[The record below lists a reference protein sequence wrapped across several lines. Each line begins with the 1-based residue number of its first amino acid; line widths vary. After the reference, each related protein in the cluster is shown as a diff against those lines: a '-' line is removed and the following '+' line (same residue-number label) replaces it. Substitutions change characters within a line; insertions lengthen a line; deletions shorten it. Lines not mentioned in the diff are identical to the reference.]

1 MEEKRSMENELLQV
15 IDAIAREKGIERSN
29 IIAFIEEAILT
40 SARKQYIEKDIV
52 TKFNEEK
59 GEIELFEYKKV
70 VEKVEDPNR
79 EIPIEEAKKLDPEV
93 MEGDELGFKIPAKN
107 LGRIGAQAVKQL
119 LSQRVKDAEREKIYN
134 DYKNRKDELI
144 TGEVRRL
151 EHGDLIVDIGK
162 TEAILPKKE
171 QIPKEVFR
179 PGDRIRAYIVDV
191 LRISRGPQIVLSRI
205 HPGFLKKLFEIEV
218 PEIAEGV
225 VHINAVAREP
235 GIRAKVAV
243 SSNDSDV
250 DPIGACVGMKGA
262 RVQNIVQELRGEKI
276 DIIPYHPESA
286 KFVCNAIAPAQVLKV
301 FVSED
306 EKRMDIVVPDDQL
319 SLAIGRKGQNVRLA
333 VQLTGWKLDVMSE
346 EKFTEYRKDMVQT
359 FTKIEGI
366 NDVIAELLFTDG
378 CRKYSDIAEFS
389 PKELSELSS
398 GLITQKAAKQII
410 ASAKEL
416 SEQEAITK
424 ETPEKKS

>member
-1 MEEKRSMENELLQV
+1 MEERRAMSSELLDV
-15 IDAIAREKGIERSN
+15 IDAIARDKGIEKSN

-40 SARKQYIEKDIV
+40 SARKKYVGRDL
-52 TKFNEEK
+52 TAKFNDEL
-59 GEIELFEYKKV
+59 GEVELFEYKKV
-70 VEKVEDPNR
+70 VEKVENPLT
-79 EIPIEEAKKLDPEV
+79 EISLQEAEKIDPEV
-93 MEGDELGFKIPAKN
+93 IEGDELGFKLDAKG
-107 LGRIGAQAVKQL
+107 LGRIGAQVVKQL
-119 LSQRVKDAEREKIYN
+119 LSQRVRDAEREKIYN

-179 PGDRIRAYIVDV
+179 PGDKIRAYIVDV
-191 LRISRGPQIVLSRI
+191 LRISRGPQIILSRI
-205 HPGFLKKLFEIEV
+205 NAGFLKKLFEIEV
-218 PEIAEGV
+218 PEIAEGI

-235 GIRAKVAV
+235 GVRAKIAV
-243 SSNDSDV
+243 SSSDSDV

-276 DIIPYHPESA
+276 DIIPYHPEAA

-346 EKFTEYRKDMVQT
+346 EKFNEYRKNIVQE
-359 FTKIEGI
+359 FTRIEGLS
-366 NDVIAELLFTDG
+366 DVIAELLFTEG
-378 CRKYSDIAEFS
+378 CRKFADIAEFT

-398 GLITQKAAKQII
+398 GLLTQKAAKQII
-410 ASAKEL
+410 EKAKEL
-416 SEQEAITK
+416 IGQESTQK
-424 ETPEKKS
+424 DSSEKK

>member
-1 MEEKRSMENELLQV
+1 MSSELLQV
-15 IDAIAREKGIERSN
+15 VETIAREKGIEKGN

-40 SARKQYIEKDIV
+40 AARKIYDGRDLV
-52 TKFNEEK
+52 AKFNEEL
-59 GEIELFEYKKV
+59 GEVELFEYKRV
-70 VEKVEDPNR
+70 VEKVKNPLV
-79 EIPIEEAKKLDPEV
+79 EIHIDEARRHDPEA
-93 MEGDELGFKIPAKN
+93 MEGDELGFKIHSKN

-119 LSQRVKDAEREKIYN
+119 LSQRIRDAEREKIYN

-144 TGEVRRL
+144 TGEVRRV
-151 EHGDLIVDIGK
+151 EHGDIIVDIGK

-179 PGDRIRAYIVDV
+179 PGDKIRAYIVDV
-191 LRISRGPQIVLSRI
+191 HRISKGPQIILSRI
-205 HPGFLKKLFEIEV
+205 HPGFLRKLFELEV

-235 GIRAKVAV
+235 GVRAKIAV
-243 SSNDSDV
+243 SSTDTDV

-333 VQLTGWKLDVMSE
+333 VQLTGWKLDIMSE
-346 EKFTEYRKDMVQT
+346 EKFSEYRKEIVQA
-359 FTKIEGI
+359 FSKVEGI
-366 NDVIAELLFTDG
+366 NDVIAELLFTEG
-378 CRKYSDIAEFS
+378 CRKYADIAEFT
-389 PKELSELSS
+389 PRELAELSS

-410 ASAKEL
+410 ARAKEL
-416 SEQEAITK
+416 AEEEAASKVNSEENQ
-424 ETPEKKS
+424 

>member
-1 MEEKRSMENELLQV
+1 MTSELLQV
-15 IDAIAREKGIERSN
+15 IDAIAREKGIEKSN
-29 IIAFIEEAILT
+29 IIAFIEEAVLT
-40 SARKQYIEKDIV
+40 SARKQYAGKDMIA
-52 TKFNEEK
+52 KFNDEI
-59 GEIELFEYKKV
+59 GEVELFEYKRV
-70 VEKVEDPNR
+70 VERIENPDTEISIEDAR
-79 EIPIEEAKKLDPEV
+79 RLDPEV
-93 MEGDELGFKIPAKN
+93 MEGDELGFKIDTRK
-107 LGRIGAQAVKQL
+107 LGRIGAQTVKQL
-119 LSQRVKDAEREKIYN
+119 LSQRVRDAEREKIYN

-179 PGDRIRAYIVDV
+179 PGDKIRAYIVDV
-191 LRISRGPQIVLSRI
+191 LRISRGPQIILSRVN
-205 HPGFLKKLFEIEV
+205 PGFLKRLFEIEV

-235 GIRAKVAV
+235 GVRAKIAV
-243 SSNDSDV
+243 SSSDSDV

-276 DIIPYHPESA
+276 DIIPYHPEAA

-301 FVSED
+301 FMSED

-346 EKFTEYRKDMVQT
+346 ERFNEYRKNIVQE
-359 FTKIEGI
+359 FAKIEGL
-366 NDVIAELLFTDG
+366 NDVVAELLFTEG
-378 CRKYSDIAEFS
+378 CRRFADIAEFS

-410 ASAKEL
+410 ARAKEL
-416 SEQEAITK
+416 ADQDAVAK
-424 ETPEKKS
+424 ESAEKK

>member
-1 MEEKRSMENELLQV
+1 MEEKEDMAGELLKV
-15 IDAIAREKGIERSN
+15 IEDIAREKGIERGN
-29 IIAFIEEAILT
+29 IITFIEEAILT
-40 SARKQYIEKDIV
+40 SARKRYTGRDIV
-52 TKFNEEK
+52 AKFNEQL
-59 GEIELFEYKKV
+59 GEVELFEYKKV
-70 VEKVEDPNR
+70 VTKVENPNT
-79 EIPIEEAKKLDPEV
+79 EIDLNEAKKLDPEV
-93 MEGDELGFKIPAKN
+93 LEGDELGFKIPTKD

-119 LSQRVKDAEREKIYN
+119 LSQRVRDAEREKIYN

-144 TGEVRRL
+144 TGEVRRI

-179 PGDRIRAYIVDV
+179 PGDKIRAYIVDV
-191 LRISRGPQIVLSRI
+191 LRISKGPQIVLSRI
-205 HPGFLKKLFEIEV
+205 HTGFLKKLFEIEV
-218 PEIAEGV
+218 PEIAEGI

-235 GIRAKVAV
+235 GVRAKIAV
-243 SSNDSDV
+243 SSTDTDV

-276 DIIPYHPESA
+276 DIIPYHPEAA

-333 VQLTGWKLDVMSE
+333 VQLTGWKLEVMSE
-346 EKFTEYRKDMVQT
+346 EKFSQYRKEIVQA
-359 FTKIEGI
+359 FLKIEGI
-366 NDVIAELLFTDG
+366 NDVIAELLFTEG
-378 CRKYSDIAEFS
+378 CRKFADIAEFT

-398 GLITQKAAKQII
+398 GLITQKAAKRII
-410 ASAKEL
+410 AHAKEL
-416 SEQEAITK
+416 SEQEAIAK
-424 ETPEKKS
+424 EASDKDK

>member
-1 MEEKRSMENELLQV
+1 MASELMKV
-15 IDAIAREKGIERSN
+15 IDDIAREKGIEKSN

-40 SARKQYIEKDIV
+40 SARKKFVGKDMV
-52 TKFNEEK
+52 AKFNDSL
-59 GEIELFEYKKV
+59 GEVELFEYKKV
-70 VEKVEDPNR
+70 VQKVENPDT
-79 EIPIEEAKKLDPEV
+79 EITIEEARKLDPEA
-93 MEGDELGFKIPAKN
+93 MEGDELGIKISTQD

-119 LSQRVKDAEREKIYN
+119 LSQRVRDAEREKIYN

-144 TGEVRRL
+144 TGEVRRI

-179 PGDRIRAYIVDV
+179 PGDKIRAYIVDV
-191 LRISRGPQIVLSRI
+191 LRISRGPQIILSRI
-205 HPGFLKKLFEIEV
+205 HPGFLKKLFELEV

-235 GIRAKVAV
+235 GVRAKIAV
-243 SSNDSDV
+243 SSTDADV

-276 DIIPYHPESA
+276 DIIPYHPEAA

-301 FVSED
+301 FVSEE

-346 EKFTEYRKDMVQT
+346 EKFSEYRKEIVQS
-359 FTKIEGI
+359 FLKIEGI
-366 NDVIAELLFTDG
+366 NDVIAELLFTEG
-378 CRKYSDIAEFS
+378 CRKYSDVAEFT

-398 GLITQKAAKQII
+398 GLITQKQAKQII
-410 ASAKEL
+410 ANAKAL
-416 SEQEAITK
+416 AEQEGLSK
-424 ETPEKKS
+424 DSSNKK

>member
-179 PGDRIRAYIVDV
+179 PGDKIRAYIVDV

>member
-1 MEEKRSMENELLQV
+1 MEERRVMVSELMQV
-15 IDAIAREKGIERSN
+15 IDAIAREKGIEKSN
-29 IIAFIEEAILT
+29 IIAYIEEAILT
-40 SARKQYIEKDIV
+40 AARKKYAGKDIFAR
-52 TKFNEEK
+52 FNEEI
-59 GEIELFEYKKV
+59 GEVELFETKKV
-70 VEKVEDPNR
+70 VQKVTNKDT
-79 EIPIEEAKKLDPEV
+79 EIFIEEAREFDPEAL
-93 MEGDELGFKIPAKN
+93 EGDELSFKIPLGK
-107 LGRIGAQAVKQL
+107 LGRIGALAVKQL
-119 LSQRVKDAEREKIYN
+119 LTQRVRDAEREKIYN
-134 DYKNRKDELI
+134 DYKNRKDDLI

-191 LRISRGPQIVLSRI
+191 LRISKGPQIILSRI
-205 HPGFLKKLFEIEV
+205 HPGFLRKLFELEV
-218 PEIAEGV
+218 PEILEGV

-235 GIRAKVAV
+235 GVRAKVAV
-243 SSNDSDV
+243 SSTDSDV

-276 DIIPYHPESA
+276 DIIPYHPEAA

-301 FVSED
+301 FINED

-346 EKFTEYRKDMVQT
+346 EKFNEYRKEIVKT
-359 FTKIEGI
+359 FTNIEGI
-366 NDVIAELLFTDG
+366 NDVIAELLFTEG
-378 CRKYSDIAEFS
+378 CRKYADIADFT

-398 GLITQKAAKQII
+398 GLITQKQAKAII
-410 ASAKEL
+410 AKAKEL
-416 SEQEAITK
+416 ADRESQSKEAAG
-424 ETPEKKS
+424 KK

>member
-1 MEEKRSMENELLQV
+1 MVSELLKV
-15 IDAIAREKGIERSN
+15 IDDIAREKGIEKSN

-40 SARKQYIEKDIV
+40 SARKKYIGKDMV
-52 TKFNEEK
+52 AKFNDEL
-59 GEIELFEYKKV
+59 GEVELFEYKKV
-70 VEKVEDPNR
+70 VEKVENPDT
-79 EIPIEEAKKLDPEV
+79 EIDIEEARKLDPEAL
-93 MEGDELGFKIPAKN
+93 EGDELGFKIPTRD

-119 LSQRVKDAEREKIYN
+119 LSQRVRDAEREKIYN

-179 PGDRIRAYIVDV
+179 PGDKIRAYIVDV
-191 LRISRGPQIVLSRI
+191 LRISRGPQIILSRI

-218 PEIAEGV
+218 PEIAEGI

-235 GIRAKVAV
+235 GVRAKIAV
-243 SSNDSDV
+243 SSTDTDV

-346 EKFTEYRKDMVQT
+346 EKFSEYRKEIVQA
-359 FTKIEGI
+359 FSKIEGI
-366 NDVIAELLFTDG
+366 NDVIAELLFTEG
-378 CRKYSDIAEFS
+378 CRKYADIAEFT

-416 SEQEAITK
+416 SEQEALSK
-424 ETPEKKS
+424 ETSEKKQ

>member
-1 MEEKRSMENELLQV
+1 MANELLQM
-15 IDAIAREKGIERSN
+15 IDIISREKGIERSN
-29 IIAFIEEAILT
+29 IIAYIEEAIIT
-40 SARKQYIEKDIV
+40 AARKQYVGRDMV
-52 TKFNEEK
+52 ARFNEEI
-59 GEIELFEYKKV
+59 GEVELFENKKV
-70 VEKVEDPNR
+70 VEKVENKDV
-79 EIPIEEAKKLDPEV
+79 EISLEEAREFDPEV
-93 MEGDELGFKIPAKN
+93 MEGDELEFKIPVGN
-107 LGRIGAQAVKQL
+107 LGRVGAQAVKQL
-119 LSQRVKDAEREKIYN
+119 LSQRVRDAEREKIYN

-179 PGDRIRAYIVDV
+179 PGDKIRAYIVDV
-191 LRISRGPQIVLSRI
+191 LRISRGPQVILSRI
-205 HPGFLKKLFEIEV
+205 HPGFLRKLFEIEV

-235 GIRAKVAV
+235 GVRAKIAV
-243 SSNDSDV
+243 SSTDTDV

-301 FVSED
+301 FMNED

-346 EKFTEYRKDMVQT
+346 EKFNEYRKEIVKA
-359 FTKIEGI
+359 FSNIEGI
-366 NDVIAELLFTDG
+366 NDVIAELLFTEG
-378 CRKYSDIAEFS
+378 CRKYADIAEFT

-398 GLITQKAAKQII
+398 GLITQKAAKPII
-410 ASAKEL
+410 ARAKEL
-416 SEQEAITK
+416 AEQESLAK
-424 ETPEKKS
+424 ETAENK

>member
-1 MEEKRSMENELLQV
+1 MEEIRPMASELLQV
-15 IDAIAREKGIERSN
+15 IDTIAREKGIEKSN

-40 SARKQYIEKDIV
+40 SARKKYAGRDMV
-52 TKFNEEK
+52 AKFNEEI
-59 GEIELFEYKKV
+59 GEVELFEYKKV
-70 VEKVEDPNR
+70 VEKVENPDT
-79 EIPIEEAKKLDPEV
+79 EIHIEEARKIDPEV
-93 MEGDELGFKIPAKN
+93 LEGDELGFKIPTKN

-119 LSQRVKDAEREKIYN
+119 LSQRVRDAEREKIYN

-144 TGEVRRL
+144 TGEVRRV
-151 EHGDLIVDIGK
+151 EHGDMIVDIGK

-179 PGDRIRAYIVDV
+179 PGDKIKAYIVDV
-191 LRISRGPQIVLSRI
+191 LRISRGPQIILSRI

-235 GIRAKVAV
+235 GIRAKIAV
-243 SSNDSDV
+243 SSTDSDV

-346 EKFTEYRKDMVQT
+346 EKFSEYRKEIVQA

-366 NDVIAELLFTDG
+366 NDVMAELLFTEG
-378 CRKYSDIAEFS
+378 CRKYADITEFS

-410 ASAKEL
+410 MHAKEL
-416 SEQEAITK
+416 AEQEALAK
-424 ETPEKKS
+424 ETSDKKQ